1 MAKRRI
7 TLGIATAAALLLPL
21 GFVSPAFAEE
31 PATDEPTVGAEFE
44 APTATEEEAFEIT
57 EEDLEIVDEEV
68 FVDEEEEAAAEETE
82 QVEEAPA
89 VAGAEEV
96 ASAAAATFGNVKLTG
111 PTKTTLEKSKTK
123 TVKFSLKFDGPTAAG
138 HSYYI
143 SNVTVKMVG
152 KNKKLSSKY
161 VWTPP
166 YASSNTSYPTPTSGA
181 TITLPIQ
188 NYKTPG
194 KYRVSVSLTHRVNN
208 VNVTTVPLKR
218 DITINA
224 NKSYSKS
231 YTSFWGSARSGKT
244 FKGEIT
250 APAYQAGEGHRV
262 LQGQGQEEVQEGQDR
277 HAEGEERHL
286 REGKGEDLEEAQD
299 APRRHGVH
307 QGQEGLVRSRVQVE
321 EVQVELNRLN
331 RHALGPPG
339 RVSTRRPFRV

>member
-250 APAYQAGEGHRV
+250 APAYQAGAKATVYYKAKGKKKYKKVKTVTLKAKNGTYAKAKVKISKKHKMHRGGTV
-262 LQGQGQEEVQEGQDR
+262 YIKVKK
-277 HAEGEERHL
+277 ASY
-286 REGKGEDLEEAQD
+286 
-299 APRRHGVH
+299 APAYK
-307 QGQEGLVRSRVQVE
+307 SKKFK
-321 EVQVELNRLN
+321 
-331 RHALGPPG
+331 
-339 RVSTRRPFRV
+339 SS